1 MSVREF
7 IKAMPKIELHL
18 HLEGSVQPETLLE
31 LATQNQISLPAS
43 DIAGLRSWYTF
54 RDFDHFIDIYR
65 QICGCLQTP
74 DDFSRITM
82 ELGRTMAEQN
92 IRYAE
97 VTWTPA
103 SHVNET
109 LSFDALLAGINAG
122 RDYAERTWGV
132 RMNWIP
138 DISRCV
144 PESAGA
150 VVEWITRSRS
160 NNTGIVA
167 LGLGGPEVGW
177 PPEMYEDSFRTALAA
192 ELHSNPHAGETVGP
206 ASVWGAIRA
215 LKAERI
221 GHGVRSVEDPALVNY
236 LIEHQIHLEVN
247 PTSNLCLSVYP
258 TYSEHPLRALVEAG
272 ANVSVNSDD
281 PALFNT
287 TLTDEYLHAVEDCG
301 LSIEQLEQTVFNAIK
316 ASYLTETEK
325 STMQAEFR
333 AEIDQ
338 LRAQYNV

>member
-1 MSVREF
+1 
-7 IKAMPKIELHL
+7 
-18 HLEGSVQPETLLE
+18 
-31 LATQNQISLPAS
+31 
-43 DIAGLRSWYTF
+43 LRSWYTF
-54 RDFDHFIDIYR
+54 RDFNHFIDIYR
-65 QICGCLQTP
+65 RICDCLQTP
-74 DDFSRITM
+74 DDFTRITT
-82 ELGRTMAEQN
+82 ELGRTMAAQN

-103 SHVNET
+103 SHVNQT

-122 RDYAERTWGV
+122 RAYAEREWGV

-144 PESAGA
+144 PESAGP
-150 VVEWITRSRS
+150 VVEWLTQSKS
-160 NNTGIVA
+160 HNSGIVA

-177 PPEMYEDSFRTALAA
+177 PPEMYETSFRTALAA
-192 ELHSNPHAGETVGP
+192 GLHSNPHAGETVGP

-221 GHGVRSVEDPALVNY
+221 GHGVRSVEDSALVDY
-236 LIEHQIHLEVN
+236 LIEHQLHLEVN
-247 PTSNLCLSVYP
+247 PTSNLCLKVYP
-258 TYSEHPLRALVEAG
+258 TYTEHPLRALVEAG
-272 ANVSVNSDD
+272 ANVSVNTDD

-301 LSIEQLEQTVFNAIK
+301 LSIDQLEQTVFNAIK
-316 ASYLTETEK
+316 ASYLPETEK
-325 STMQAEFR
+325 SIVQAEFR

-338 LRAQYNV
+338 LRAQHNV